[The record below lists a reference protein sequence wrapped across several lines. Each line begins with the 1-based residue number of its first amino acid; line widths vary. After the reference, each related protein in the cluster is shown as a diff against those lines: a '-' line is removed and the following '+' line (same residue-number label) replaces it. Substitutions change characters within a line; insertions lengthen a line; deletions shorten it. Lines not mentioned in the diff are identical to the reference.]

1 MPFSASTCLTYTG
14 TTTLGPTFKVYTNPT
29 SPTIPGTY
37 LMDVPT
43 SSITGGNCP
52 YTFIVPDN
60 TTTIR
65 LFDPISLC
73 YADIPITTPGSQTGY
88 CLTRCLNTSF
98 PDPVYASPC
107 WSNVLQPKVI
117 SSSPSLEVN
126 SIVTGTDGY
135 CYRITEVILPENY
148 TSIAGPVITSTG
160 TLNGCYECREVNFA
174 IYTNITQTCATQITD
189 YFYYRSNNGPW
200 VAVEVSTVSGG
211 GALMSPMF
219 KPGTI
224 VDYYFSTNNNRPW
237 GISNSDY
244 TSKCGQTLTYTVT
257 SNYGQFIN
265 IYASGVWNGGN
276 CQFSPPAC

>member
-14 TTTLGPTFKVYTNPT
+14 TTTLGPTFNVYTNPT

-88 CLTRCLNTSF
+88 CLSRCQNTSF

-117 SSSPSLEVN
+117 SSSPSLEVY
-126 SIVTGTDGY
+126 SVVTGTDGY
-135 CYRITEVILPENY
+135 CYYITEVIPPENY

-160 TLNGCYECREVNFA
+160 TLNYCYECREVNFN
-174 IYTNITQTCATQITD
+174 IYSNITQGCTGEVTN
-189 YFYYRSNNGPW
+189 YLYYRSNNGPW
-200 VAVEVSTVSGG
+200 VSVEVGPVTASGQN
-211 GALMSPMF
+211 LSPTF
-219 KPGTI
+219 SPGTT
-224 VDYYFSTNNNRPW
+224 VDYYFSTNNNLPW
-237 GISNSDY
+237 GISSSDY

-257 SNYGQFIN
+257 NDYDQNIN
-265 IYASGVWNGGN
+265 LYVSGVWNGGD
-276 CQFSPPAC
+276 CQFGTPC